1 MIIGLTGGIGSG
13 KSAAAALFK
22 DIGIDLIDADDLAR
36 DSLNMNSEGYKLF
49 IEEFGDKYLD
59 ENKNINRELIRKLIF
74 NNSDAKSKLE
84 NIIHPIVRSGIETF
98 IKNKKSD
105 YCIIVV
111 PLIFETNSSKIY
123 DRILVIDCDVG
134 VQISR
139 TSKRDNQTKSDIENI
154 VNKQATRE
162 QRLSIADEVIVNNGS
177 LDLLRNEVLKIHKK
191 YLEIIKNGYV
201 AEV

>member
-22 DIGIDLIDADDLAR
+22 DIGVDLIDADDLAR
-36 DSLNMNSEGYKLF
+36 DSLSINSEGYKLF

-74 NNSDAKSKLE
+74 NDSDAKSKLE

-123 DRILVIDCDVG
+123 DRVLVIDCDVD

-139 TSKRDNQTKSDIENI
+139 TSIRDNQTKSDIENI
-154 VNKQATRE
+154 INKQATRE
-162 QRLSIADEVIVNNGS
+162 QRLSIADDVIVNNGS

-191 YLEIIKNGYV
+191 YLEIVKNG
-201 AEV
+201 

>member
-13 KSAAAALFK
+13 KSSAAALFE
-22 DIGIDLIDADDLAR
+22 DIGVDLIDADDLAR
-36 DSLNMNSEGYKLF
+36 DSLSINSEGYKLF

-74 NNSDAKSKLE
+74 NDSNAKSKLE
-84 NIIHPIVRSGIETF
+84 SIIHPIVRSGIETF

-123 DRILVIDCDVG
+123 DRVLVIDCDVD

-191 YLEIIKNGYV
+191 YLEIVKNG
-201 AEV
+201 

>member
-13 KSAAAALFK
+13 KSAVATLFK
-22 DIGIDLIDADDLAR
+22 DIGVDLIDADDLAR
-36 DSLNMNSEGYKLF
+36 DSLNINSEGYKLF
-49 IEEFGDKYLD
+49 IDEFGDKYLD
-59 ENKNINRELIRKLIF
+59 ENKNINRELIRNLIF

-98 IKNKKSD
+98 IKNTKSN

-123 DRILVIDCDVG
+123 DRILVIDCDVD

-139 TSKRDNQTKSDIENI
+139 TSKRDNQAKSDIENI
-154 VNKQATRE
+154 INKQATRE
-162 QRLSIADEVIVNNGS
+162 QRLSIADDVIVNNGS
-177 LDLLRNEVLKIHKK
+177 LDLLRMEVLKIHKK
-191 YLEIIKNGYV
+191 YLEIVKNG
-201 AEV
+201 

>member
-22 DIGIDLIDADDLAR
+22 DIGVDLIDADDLAR
-36 DSLNMNSEGYKLF
+36 DSLSINSEGYKLF

-74 NNSDAKSKLE
+74 NDPDAKSKLE

-111 PLIFETNSSKIY
+111 PLIFETNSSKTY
-123 DRILVIDCDVG
+123 DRVLVIDCDVD

-154 VNKQATRE
+154 INKQATRE
-162 QRLSIADEVIVNNGS
+162 QRLSIADDVIVNNGS
-177 LDLLRNEVLKIHKK
+177 LDLLRMEVLKIHKK
-191 YLEIIKNGYV
+191 YLEIVKNG
-201 AEV
+201 

>member
-22 DIGIDLIDADDLAR
+22 DIGVDLIDADDLAR
-36 DSLNMNSEGYKLF
+36 DSLSINSEGYKLF
-49 IEEFGDKYLD
+49 IDEFGDKYLD

-74 NNSDAKSKLE
+74 NDSDAKSKLE

-123 DRILVIDCDVG
+123 DRVLVIDCDVD

-191 YLEIIKNGYV
+191 YLEIVKNG
-201 AEV
+201 

>member
-13 KSAAAALFK
+13 KSAAATLFK

-36 DSLNMNSEGYKLF
+36 DSLSINSEGYKLF

-74 NNSDAKSKLE
+74 NDSNAKSKLE
-84 NIIHPIVRSGIETF
+84 SIIHPIVRSGIETF

-123 DRILVIDCDVG
+123 DRVLVIDCDVD

-162 QRLSIADEVIVNNGS
+162 QRLSIADDVIVNNGS

-191 YLEIIKNGYV
+191 YLEIVKNG
-201 AEV
+201 

>member
-22 DIGIDLIDADDLAR
+22 DIGVDLIDADDLAR
-36 DSLNMNSEGYKLF
+36 DSLSINSEGYKLF
-49 IEEFGDKYLD
+49 IEEFRDKYLD
-59 ENKNINRELIRKLIF
+59 ENKNINRELVRKLIF
-74 NNSDAKSKLE
+74 NDLDAKTKLE
-84 NIIHPIVRSGIETF
+84 SIIHPIVRSGIETF

-123 DRILVIDCDVG
+123 DRVLVIDCDVD

-191 YLEIIKNGYV
+191 YLEIVKNGSV
-201 AEV
+201 SEV

>member
-22 DIGIDLIDADDLAR
+22 DIGVDLIDADDLAR
-36 DSLNMNSEGYKLF
+36 DSLNINSEGYKLF
-49 IEEFGDKYLD
+49 IDEFGDKYLD
-59 ENKNINRELIRKLIF
+59 ENKNINRGLIRKLIF
-74 NNSDAKSKLE
+74 NDPDAKSKLE

-98 IKNKKSD
+98 IRNTKSN

-123 DRILVIDCDVG
+123 DRILVIDCDVD

-139 TSKRDNQTKSDIENI
+139 TSKRDNQTKGDIENI
-154 VNKQATRE
+154 INKQASRE
-162 QRLSIADEVIVNNGS
+162 QRLSIADDVIVNNGS

-191 YLEIIKNGYV
+191 YLEIVKNG
-201 AEV
+201 

>member
-22 DIGIDLIDADDLAR
+22 DIGVDLIDADDLAR
-36 DSLNMNSEGYKLF
+36 DSLNINSEGYKLF
-49 IEEFGDKYLD
+49 IDEFGDKYLD

-74 NNSDAKSKLE
+74 NDSDAKSKLE

-98 IKNKKSD
+98 IRNTKSN

-123 DRILVIDCDVG
+123 DRILVIDCDVD

-139 TSKRDNQTKSDIENI
+139 TSKRDNQAKSDIENI
-154 VNKQATRE
+154 INKQATRE
-162 QRLSIADEVIVNNGS
+162 QRLSIADDVIVNNGS
-177 LDLLRNEVLKIHKK
+177 LDLLRMEVLKIHKK
-191 YLEIIKNGYV
+191 YLEIFKNG
-201 AEV
+201 

>member
-22 DIGIDLIDADDLAR
+22 DIGVDLIDADDLAR
-36 DSLNMNSEGYKLF
+36 DSLNINSQGYKLF
-49 IEEFGDKYLD
+49 IDEFGNKYLD
-59 ENKNINRELIRKLIF
+59 ENKNINRELIRELIF

-84 NIIHPIVRSGIETF
+84 NIIHPIVRSGIESF
-98 IKNKKSD
+98 IKNTKSN

-123 DRILVIDCDVG
+123 DRVLVIDCDVD

-191 YLEIIKNGYV
+191 YLEIVKNG
-201 AEV
+201 

>member
-22 DIGIDLIDADDLAR
+22 DIGVDLIDADDLAR
-36 DSLNMNSEGYKLF
+36 DSLSINSEGYKLF

-74 NNSDAKSKLE
+74 NDSNAKSKLE
-84 NIIHPIVRSGIETF
+84 SIIHPIVRSGIETF
-98 IKNKKSD
+98 INNKKSD

-123 DRILVIDCDVG
+123 DRVLVIDCDVD

-191 YLEIIKNGYV
+191 YLEIIKNG
-201 AEV
+201 

>member
-13 KSAAAALFK
+13 KSAVASLFK
-22 DIGIDLIDADDLAR
+22 DIGVDLIDADDLAR
-36 DSLNMNSEGYKLF
+36 DSLNINSEGYKLF
-49 IEEFGDKYLD
+49 IDEFGDKYLD

-74 NNSDAKSKLE
+74 NDSDAKSKLE

-98 IKNKKSD
+98 IRNTKSN

-123 DRILVIDCDVG
+123 DRILVIDCDVD

-139 TSKRDNQTKSDIENI
+139 TSKRDNQAKSDIENI
-154 VNKQATRE
+154 INKQATRE
-162 QRLSIADEVIVNNGS
+162 QRLSIADDVIVNNGS
-177 LDLLRNEVLKIHKK
+177 LDLLRMEVLKIHKK
-191 YLEIIKNGYV
+191 YLEIVKNG
-201 AEV
+201 

>member
-22 DIGIDLIDADDLAR
+22 DIGVDLIDADDLAR
-36 DSLNMNSEGYKLF
+36 DSLSINSEGYKLF

-74 NNSDAKSKLE
+74 NDSDAKSKLE
-84 NIIHPIVRSGIETF
+84 SIIHPIVRSGIETF

-123 DRILVIDCDVG
+123 DRVLVIDCDVD

-139 TSKRDNQTKSDIENI
+139 TSKRDNQTKSDIKNI

-191 YLEIIKNGYV
+191 YLEIVKNG
-201 AEV
+201 

>member
-22 DIGIDLIDADDLAR
+22 DIGVDLIDADDLAR
-36 DSLNMNSEGYKLF
+36 DSLSINSEGYKLF

-74 NNSDAKSKLE
+74 NDSDAKAKLE
-84 NIIHPIVRSGIETF
+84 SIIHPIVRSGIETF

-111 PLIFETNSSKIY
+111 PLIYETNSSKIY
-123 DRILVIDCDVG
+123 DRVLVIDCDVD

-162 QRLSIADEVIVNNGS
+162 QRLSIADEVIINNGS

-191 YLEIIKNGYV
+191 YLEIVKNG
-201 AEV
+201 

>member
-13 KSAAAALFK
+13 KSAAAAFFK
-22 DIGIDLIDADDLAR
+22 DIGVDLIDADDLAR
-36 DSLNMNSEGYKLF
+36 DSLNINSEGYKLF

-59 ENKNINRELIRKLIF
+59 ENNNINRELIRNLIF
-74 NNSDAKSKLE
+74 NESDAKLKLE

-123 DRILVIDCDVG
+123 DRVLVIDCNVD

-154 VNKQATRE
+154 VKQATRE
-162 QRLSIADEVIVNNGS
+162 QRLSIADEVIINNGS

-191 YLEIIKNGYV
+191 YLEIIKNG
-201 AEV
+201 

>member
-22 DIGIDLIDADDLAR
+22 KIGVDLIDADDLAR
-36 DSLNMNSEGYKLF
+36 DSLNINSEGYKLF
-49 IEEFGDKYLD
+49 IDEFGNKYLD
-59 ENKNINRELIRKLIF
+59 ENKNINRELIRTLIF
-74 NNSDAKSKLE
+74 NDLDAKSKLE
-84 NIIHPIVRSGIETF
+84 NIIHPIVRSGIESF
-98 IKNKKSD
+98 IKNTKSD
-105 YCIIVV
+105 YCIIVI

-123 DRILVIDCDVG
+123 DRVLVIDCDVD

-154 VNKQATRE
+154 INQQATRE
-162 QRLSIADEVIVNNGS
+162 QRLSIADDVIVNNGS

-191 YLEIIKNGYV
+191 YLEIVKNG
-201 AEV
+201 

>member
-22 DIGIDLIDADDLAR
+22 DIGVDLIDADDLAR
-36 DSLNMNSEGYKLF
+36 DSLSINSEGYKLF

-74 NNSDAKSKLE
+74 NDSDAKSKLE
-84 NIIHPIVRSGIETF
+84 GIIHPIVRSGIETF

-123 DRILVIDCDVG
+123 DRVLVIDCDVD

-191 YLEIIKNGYV
+191 YLEIIKNG
-201 AEV
+201 

>member
-13 KSAAAALFK
+13 KSSAAALFE
-22 DIGIDLIDADDLAR
+22 DIGVDLIDADDLAR
-36 DSLNMNSEGYKLF
+36 DSLSINSEGYKLF

-74 NNSDAKSKLE
+74 NDSNAKSKLE
-84 NIIHPIVRSGIETF
+84 SIIHPIVRSGIETF

-123 DRILVIDCDVG
+123 DRVLVIDCDVD

-139 TSKRDNQTKSDIENI
+139 TSKRDNQTMSDIENI

-162 QRLSIADEVIVNNGS
+162 QRLSIADDVIVNNGS

-191 YLEIIKNGYV
+191 YLEIVKNG
-201 AEV
+201 

>member
-22 DIGIDLIDADDLAR
+22 DIGVDLIDADDLAR
-36 DSLNMNSEGYKLF
+36 DSLSINSEGYKLF

-74 NNSDAKSKLE
+74 NDSDAKSKLE
-84 NIIHPIVRSGIETF
+84 SIIHPIVRSGIETF

-123 DRILVIDCDVG
+123 DRVLVIDCDVD

-139 TSKRDNQTKSDIENI
+139 TSKRDNQTKSDIKNI
-154 VNKQATRE
+154 VNKQASRE

-191 YLEIIKNGYV
+191 YLEIIKNG
-201 AEV
+201 

>member
-22 DIGIDLIDADDLAR
+22 DIGVDLIDADDLAR
-36 DSLNMNSEGYKLF
+36 DSLNINSEGYKLF
-49 IEEFGDKYLD
+49 IDEFGDKYLD
-59 ENKNINRELIRKLIF
+59 ENKNINRGLIRKLIF
-74 NNSDAKSKLE
+74 NDPDAKSKLE

-98 IKNKKSD
+98 IRNTKSN

-123 DRILVIDCDVG
+123 DRILVIDCDVD

-154 VNKQATRE
+154 INKQATRE
-162 QRLSIADEVIVNNGS
+162 QRLSIADDVIVNNGS
-177 LDLLRNEVLKIHKK
+177 LDLLRVEVLKIHKK
-191 YLEIIKNGYV
+191 YLEIVKNG
-201 AEV
+201 

>member
-22 DIGIDLIDADDLAR
+22 DIGVDLIDADDLAR
-36 DSLNMNSEGYKLF
+36 DSLSINSEGYKLF

-74 NNSDAKSKLE
+74 NDSDAKSKLE
-84 NIIHPIVRSGIETF
+84 NIIHPIVRSGIESF
-98 IKNKKSD
+98 IKNTKSN

-123 DRILVIDCDVG
+123 DRVLVIDCDVD

-154 VNKQATRE
+154 INKQATRE
-162 QRLSIADEVIVNNGS
+162 QRLSIADDVIVNNGS

-191 YLEIIKNGYV
+191 YLEIVKNG
-201 AEV
+201 

>member
-22 DIGIDLIDADDLAR
+22 DIGVDLIDADDLAR
-36 DSLNMNSEGYKLF
+36 DSLSINSEGYKLF

-59 ENKNINRELIRKLIF
+59 EDKNINRELIRKLIF
-74 NNSDAKSKLE
+74 NDLDAKSKLE
-84 NIIHPIVRSGIETF
+84 SIIHPIVRSGIETF

-111 PLIFETNSSKIY
+111 PLIFETNSSKFY
-123 DRILVIDCDVG
+123 DRVLVIDCDED

-191 YLEIIKNGYV
+191 YLEIVKNG
-201 AEV
+201 